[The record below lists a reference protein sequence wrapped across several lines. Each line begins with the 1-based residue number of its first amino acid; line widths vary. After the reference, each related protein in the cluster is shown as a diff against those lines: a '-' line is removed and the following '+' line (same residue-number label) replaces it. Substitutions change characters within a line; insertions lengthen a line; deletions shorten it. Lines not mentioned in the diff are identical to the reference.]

1 MQFRYLLIIGLFA
14 FVACSDDGDSGF
26 GNRGLEDGAFG
37 LENDNS
43 SVVSGTEA
51 TTVGDIIVEN
61 PFVKVEDES
70 TSTFSV
76 DADGAAYTNL
86 RQHLNMGQIPADG
99 FIRTEELIN
108 YFNYDYP
115 DAENNLPI
123 ALNGEVSTCPWN
135 PEHQL
140 VRIGIQGKS
149 VQRQN
154 YPASNIV
161 FLIDVSGSMNR
172 LDRLPMLKRG
182 FIKYVDQLRDIDRV
196 AIATYAGS
204 AGLVLESTSGA
215 EKEKIKEA
223 IRNLSSGGSTNGEGG
238 IIAAYDIAQANYVE
252 GGNNRVIVASDG
264 YFNVGNTSEQSL
276 VELIEEK
283 RELGIF
289 LTILGVGTNF
299 NEGTL
304 EQIANNGNGN
314 FEFLDNDEQ
323 LDKVFINEYNKF
335 FTVAKDVK
343 VQVEFKRELVKE
355 YRLIG
360 YENRVLANEEFED
373 DKKDA
378 GEVGAGQSITAFY
391 EIIPVNNSDR
401 SQPAFSIDFRYKH
414 PDADVSEALNLE
426 VFDEGKSFSQATPSH
441 RFAASVASFGLLLRD
456 SEYKGDVDYDKILN
470 WANGSKSF
478 DPYGYKNEFIELVE
492 RAKNL

>member
-1 MQFRYLLIIGLFA
+1 MKIKYAFFLGFLALL
-14 FVACSDDGDSGF
+14 VACSDQDAAFPG
-26 GNRGLEDGAFG
+26 GLSDFDANADTIGKTINTDASTPP
-37 LENDNS
+37 D
-43 SVVSGTEA
+43 
-51 TTVGDIIVEN
+51 DIIEN
-61 PFVKVEDES
+61 PFVKVEDEA

-76 DADGAAYTNL
+76 DADGAAYSNL
-86 RQHLNMGQIPADG
+86 RQHLNMGQIPANG

-115 DAENNLPI
+115 DAESNLPI

-149 VQRQN
+149 VGRQD
-154 YPASNIV
+154 YPASNLV
-161 FLIDVSGSMNR
+161 FLIDVSGSMNSP
-172 LDRLPMLKRG
+172 DRLPMLQSG

-204 AGLVLESTSGA
+204 AGLVLKSTSGA
-215 EKEKIKEA
+215 DKETIKEA

-252 GGNNRVIVASDG
+252 GGNNRLIVASDG

-299 NEGTL
+299 NDGTL

-314 FEFLDNDEQ
+314 FEFLDNDDQ

-373 DKKDA
+373 DEKDA
-378 GEVGAGQSITAFY
+378 GEIGAGQSITAFY

-401 SQPAFSIDFRYKH
+401 TQPAFSIDFRYKH
-414 PDADVSEALNLE
+414 PDVDVSEALSLE

-441 RFAASVASFGLLLRD
+441 QFAASVASFGLLLRD

-470 WANGSKSF
+470 WANGSKSY
-478 DPYGYKNEFIELVE
+478 DPFGYKNEFIELVE

>member
-1 MQFRYLLIIGLFA
+1 MKMKYAFFLGFLALL
-14 FVACSDDGDSGF
+14 VACSDQDAAFPG
-26 GNRGLEDGAFG
+26 GLSDFDANADTIGERINTDASTPP
-37 LENDNS
+37 D
-43 SVVSGTEA
+43 
-51 TTVGDIIVEN
+51 DIIEN
-61 PFVKVEDES
+61 PFIKVEDEA

-76 DADGAAYTNL
+76 DADGAAYSNL
-86 RQHLNMGQIPADG
+86 RQHLNMGQIPANG

-115 DAENNLPI
+115 DAESNLPI

-149 VQRQN
+149 VQRQD
-154 YPASNIV
+154 YPASNLV
-161 FLIDVSGSMNR
+161 FLIDVSGSMNNPE
-172 LDRLPMLKRG
+172 RLPMLQRG

-215 EKEKIKEA
+215 DKETIKEA

-373 DKKDA
+373 DEKDA
-378 GEVGAGQSITAFY
+378 GEIGAGQSITAFY

-401 SQPAFSIDFRYKH
+401 TQPAFSIDFRYKH
-414 PDADVSEALNLE
+414 PDVDVSEALSLE

-456 SEYKGDVDYDKILN
+456 SEYKGDVDYDKILS
-470 WANGSKSF
+470 WANGSKAY
-478 DPYGYKNEFIELVE
+478 DPFGYKNEFIELVE